1 MRPLAVRVAKLCF
14 MTTAIHWFRRDLRI
28 TDNTALNAAVK
39 SADAVIPV
47 YIPSTWKKEHPW
59 TGPMKQQFLCGC
71 LESLS
76 KNLDAAGGKL
86 HIRSGNA
93 IDILEKLVRESGAT
107 AIHTNR
113 DPDPF
118 GRQVEE
124 QLKTLGNKLGIQ
136 IHVHQDAAMHER
148 DEVVKGDGEPYRV
161 FTPYSKAWLRLD
173 KSSPSPKLSRI
184 TTPSGLASE
193 SVPTLAHWDLQLPE
207 GAEIIEPGERAARK
221 RLESFLSGAATSYEA
236 DRNTMA
242 GQTTSRISQD
252 LRFGLLSIRNVY
264 HDCRAAAAG
273 TNASGRQSI
282 NTFISELIWREFYF
296 QILWFQP
303 GVLDH
308 EFTEKYRGLKWQP
321 PGEKFQAWCDGRTGF
336 PVVDAA
342 MRQLKRTGFMHNRAR
357 MITAMFL
364 TKDLQIDW
372 REGERYFMQQLVDGE
387 IASNN
392 GGWQW
397 SAGTGADAAP
407 YFRIQNPWSQT
418 KRFDPD
424 GEYIRTWIPELK
436 NVPAKKFQEPPI
448 DGRPIAPGYPAPI
461 VDHSTERDNALEMFR
476 SHG

>member
-1 MRPLAVRVAKLCF
+1 MS
-14 MTTAIHWFRRDLRI
+14 TAIHWFRRDLRI
-28 TDNTALNAAVK
+28 TDNTALNAAAK
-39 SADAVIPV
+39 SAGSVIPI
-47 YIPSTWKKEHPW
+47 YIPSTWKKEHSW
-59 TGPMKQQFLCGC
+59 TGPMRQHFLCGC
-71 LESLS
+71 LDSLS
-76 KNLDAAGGKL
+76 KNLDAIGGRL
-86 HIRSGNA
+86 LIRSGDA
-93 IDILEKLVRESGAT
+93 IEVLEKLVRESGAG

-124 QLKTLGNKLGIQ
+124 QLEKLGEKLGIRV
-136 IHVHQDAAMHER
+136 HVHQDAAMHER
-148 DEVVKGDGEPYRV
+148 EAVVKGDGDPYRV
-161 FTPYSKAWLRLD
+161 FTPYSKAWLKLD
-173 KSSPSPKLSRI
+173 KTNPGGKLSKLA
-184 TTPSGLASE
+184 TPQNPASE
-193 SVPTLAHWDLQLPE
+193 KVPTLAHWDLKLPE
-207 GAEIIEPGERAARK
+207 DASVPESGERAARK
-221 RLESFLSGAATSYEA
+221 RFEQFLAGPATRYAA

-252 LRFGLLSIRNVY
+252 LRFGLLSIREIFM
-264 HDCRAAAAG
+264 DCRAAAAE
-273 TNASGRQSI
+273 TNATGRQAI

-303 GVLDH
+303 DVLEL
-308 EFTEKYRGLKWQP
+308 EFAEKYRALKWRATD
-321 PGEKFQAWCDGRTGF
+321 EKFEAWRQGRTGF

-342 MRQLKRTGFMHNRAR
+342 MRQLNKTGFMHNRAR

-424 GEYIRTWIPELK
+424 GEYIRQWVPELR
-436 NVPAKKFQEPPI
+436 NVSPKKFQAPPC
-448 DGRPIAPGYPAPI
+448 DGLPIAADYPTPI
-461 VDHSTERDNALEMFR
+461 VDHSIERDKALEMFR
-476 SHG
+476 QNG